1 MKILKWLN
9 NISIV
14 YKLSGIISVLVMIS
28 MLFVGIFTY
37 SSNKKAIIDR
47 TYEQLTSVR
56 FEKTQRLVSFKNNK
70 LLEVFQFA
78 NSGQAESLV
87 KRVLQYSDY
96 NLPGYDSVF
105 SKITDDYF
113 IRQGSAERL
122 IVYDKKEFV
131 VVDPYDSVEN
141 IYKLVFTKL
150 ETFLNE
156 HKDPNV
162 PFVSDLVENER
173 GEVVFYIFI
182 HLDDNANDVLLGV
195 EISSGQIN
203 DIMLEDNPYNGL
215 GASGEVYLVGQD
227 GYMRS
232 QSRFL
237 DKSVLKVMVPNP
249 MIAKMRPDLAGSN
262 SVSDYRGIK
271 VLSSYGTMVWGDN
284 LWIIFA
290 EIDYAEALIPVNAFR
305 DSIIF
310 LGLVGAFLFSA
321 LIMLLAVTITRPVA
335 KLNSA
340 AFEISRGNYK
350 IDLPVSNQDEIGKL
364 SSTFNLMAGK
374 IDEQNKRLEEQRKNR
389 LQEMIDWQE
398 NERRRLSRELHD
410 GIGQLLLSAKFRM
423 GRIVGKTENDDQII
437 DETLGII
444 QQAVHDVRDISNDLM
459 PSVLSE
465 FGLITGIKNLCEQI
479 REDYKSG
486 VNFVTNIDSM
496 PKDKV
501 STYLYR
507 IVQEVFSNI
516 IKHAGASKIDV
527 SLFDH
532 GFYTELTV
540 SDDGKGFDSDN
551 ISDLRGNGLRNISE
565 RVNLLNG
572 NCKISSEVGRGTVIK
587 IVIPKTT
594 EA

>member
-1 MKILKWLN
+1 MKIFKKLN

-14 YKLSGIISVLVMIS
+14 YKLSGIISLLVMIS

-37 SSNKKAIIDR
+37 TSNKTAIIDR

-70 LLEVFQFA
+70 LLEVYQFA
-78 NSGQAESLV
+78 NS
-87 KRVLQYSDY
+87 LQTETIIKSILDY
-96 NLPGYDSVF
+96 PKENLPGFNEDF
-105 SKITDDYF
+105 STISDEYF
-113 IRQGSAERL
+113 IKKGSVERL
-122 IVYDKKEFV
+122 IFYDKSEFV
-131 VVDPYDSVEN
+131 VIDPYDSVEN
-141 IYKLVFTKL
+141 IYTLIFTKL
-150 ETFLNE
+150 EGFINNRPISNT
-156 HKDPNV
+156 
-162 PFVSDLVENER
+162 PFVSDLMENDR
-173 GEVVFYIFI
+173 GEVVFYIFL
-182 HLDDNANDVLLGV
+182 HLENLSEGAFIGF
-195 EISSGQIN
+195 EISSKQIN

-215 GASGEVYLVGQD
+215 GASGEVYLAGTD
-227 GYMRS
+227 GLMRS
-232 QSRFL
+232 QSRFI
-237 DKSVLKVMVPNP
+237 DETVLKLRVPNS
-249 MIAKMRPDLAGSN
+249 MIAEIKPDLAGNN
-262 SVSDYRGIK
+262 SVNDYRGIK
-271 VLSSYGTMVWGDN
+271 VLSSYGTMSWGDN

-310 LGLVGAFLFSA
+310 LGLVGAFMFSA
-321 LIMLLAVTITRPVA
+321 LIMFLAVTITRPIA

-340 AFEISRGNYK
+340 AVEISKGNYK
-350 IDLPVSNQDEIGKL
+350 IDLPVKNQDEIGKL

-374 IDEQNKRLEEQRKNR
+374 IDEQSKRLEEQRKSR

-423 GRIVGKTENDDQII
+423 GRISGKTENDKTII
-437 DETLGII
+437 DETQGII

-459 PSVLSE
+459 PSVLNE

-479 REDYKSG
+479 RVDYKAD
-486 VNFVTNIDSM
+486 VNFVTNIESL

-501 STYLYR
+501 STYIYR

-516 IKHAGASKIDV
+516 IKHANASKIDI

-532 GFYTELTV
+532 GKYTELIV
-540 SDDGKGFDSDN
+540 SDDGQGFDANNVSE
-551 ISDLRGNGLRNISE
+551 LRGNGLRNISE

-572 NCKISSEVGRGTVIK
+572 NCKISSEKGKGTVIK
-587 IVIPKTT
+587 ILIPKTNQ
-594 EA
+594 A